1 MKKTSYAIFA
11 ALLSV
16 LLLLTTACGA
26 KDGQTD
32 DDITKKRKTTTAQ
45 VTTEVSP
52 IGTTG
57 TADVTTDG
65 QGTQDTRDA
74 VKVLLDAV
82 AKMRTTTSFCEK
94 STEKT
99 EYKIE
104 NDIINSTVR
113 SETLFRTVG
122 DKVEFSRKSVFEG
135 AFDAGELN
143 IYYKDGVEYF
153 DYGEIKLRQTVSLE
167 ELTAD
172 GIILNNFPA
181 YTSFFGRITAVANGS
196 AYTITASKPSELGK
210 SYFAKLFGSGDE
222 EEADVTLSDMTA
234 VFEID
239 GNGYI
244 VKITMSAD
252 LNDSTLEMDYK
263 TVLTYEYSDIDKIEK
278 IDFPDLGK
286 FKEADFDDEE
296 EWG

>member
-26 KDGQTD
+26 KDGQTED
-32 DDITKKRKTTTAQ
+32 EVTKKKKTTTEQ
-45 VTTEVSP
+45 ITTEVSP
-52 IGTTG
+52 TGTTNP
-57 TADVTTDG
+57 ADVTTED
-65 QGTQDTRDA
+65 QGTHDTRDA
-74 VKVLLDAV
+74 VKVLSDAV
-82 AKMRTTTSFCEK
+82 AKMRTTKSFCEK

-99 EYKIE
+99 EYKTE
-104 NDIINSTVR
+104 NDTVSSTVR

-135 AFDAGELN
+135 ALDAGELN

-153 DYGEIKLRQTVSLE
+153 DFGEIKLRHTVSLE
-167 ELTAD
+167 ELAAD
-172 GIILNNFPA
+172 GIVLNNLPA

-222 EEADVTLSDMTA
+222 EEADVTLSDLTA

-239 GNGYI
+239 GSGYI

-252 LNDSTLEMDYK
+252 LADSTLGMNYK
-263 TVLTYEYSDIDKIEK
+263 TELTYEYSDIDKIEK
-278 IDFPDLGK
+278 IDFPDLSK
-286 FKEADFDDEE
+286 FKEADSDDEE
-296 EWG
+296 WG

>member
-26 KDGQTD
+26 KDGQTED
-32 DDITKKRKTTTAQ
+32 EVTKKKKTTAEQ
-45 VTTEVSP
+45 ITTEVSP
-52 IGTTG
+52 TG
-57 TADVTTDG
+57 TMNPADVTTED
-65 QGTQDTRDA
+65 QGIRDTRDA
-74 VKVLLDAV
+74 VKILLDAV

-104 NDIINSTVR
+104 NDTVSSTVR

-167 ELTAD
+167 ELAAD
-172 GIILNNFPA
+172 GIVLNNLPA

-210 SYFAKLFGSGDE
+210 PYFLKLFGGDE
-222 EEADVTLSDMTA
+222 EEGDVTLSDLTA
-234 VFEID
+234 IFEID
-239 GNGYI
+239 GSGYI

-252 LNDSTLEMDYK
+252 LADSMLEKNYK
-263 TVLTYEYSDIDKIEK
+263 TELTYEFSDINKIKK
-278 IDFPDLGK
+278 IDFPDLSK
-286 FKEADFDDEE
+286 FKEADSDDEE
-296 EWG
+296 WG

>member
-26 KDGQTD
+26 KDGQTED
-32 DDITKKRKTTTAQ
+32 EVTKKKKTTAEQ
-45 VTTEVSP
+45 ITTEVSP
-52 IGTTG
+52 TGTTNP
-57 TADVTTDG
+57 ADVTTED
-65 QGTQDTRDA
+65 QGISDTRDA
-74 VKVLLDAV
+74 VKILLDAV

-104 NDIINSTVR
+104 NDTVSSTVR

-167 ELTAD
+167 ELAAD
-172 GIILNNFPA
+172 GIVLNKLPA

-210 SYFAKLFGSGDE
+210 PYFLKLFGGDE
-222 EEADVTLSDMTA
+222 EEGDVTLSDLTA
-234 VFEID
+234 IFEID
-239 GNGYI
+239 GSGYI

-252 LNDSTLEMDYK
+252 LADSMLEKNYK
-263 TVLTYEYSDIDKIEK
+263 TELTYEFSDINKIKK
-278 IDFPDLGK
+278 IDFPDLSK
-286 FKEADFDDEE
+286 FKEADSDDEE
-296 EWG
+296 WG